1 MVSFRNPYV
10 CALNKTVVE
19 SLKNF
24 EVLIESGPGEILVTA
39 AMEEASH
46 NNDTA
51 KVDFI
56 IDYSD
61 DDDNDKNNKN
71 ENCVKTFIMVK
82 LMRVK

>member
-1 MVSFRNPYV
+1 M
-10 CALNKTVVE
+10 
-19 SLKNF
+19 
-24 EVLIESGPGEILVTA
+24 TA

-61 DDDNDKNNKN
+61 DDDNCNNNKN
-71 ENCVKTFIMVK
+71 ENHVKKIIMVK